1 MSVHY
6 DMFTKIPS
14 PPLEN
19 RRVQDM
25 LITINACFQGTA
37 PACIKELVKMRDN
50 KYDLRGNNKN
60 EAEQTLDTVIP
71 WPCTEECFVNVLWI
85 LNVLW
90 MFSEFC
96 IYIEHIF
103 QSLESSWEHPLR
115 NTVRDNIP
123 RVTLGT
129 SQVLSRRTRE
139 RPPVRSWT
147 PLQNPL
153 PFGLPTLQ
161 TFRHF
166 WIFMRG
172 SS

>member
-1 MSVHY
+1 MFYLCKHILVHAHLLFLFSLCFSNHN
-6 DMFTKIPS
+6 DAIPDC
-14 PPLEN
+14 N
-19 RRVQDM
+19 
-25 LITINACFQGTA
+25 
-37 PACIKELVKMRDN
+37 N
-50 KYDLRGNNKN
+50 KKN